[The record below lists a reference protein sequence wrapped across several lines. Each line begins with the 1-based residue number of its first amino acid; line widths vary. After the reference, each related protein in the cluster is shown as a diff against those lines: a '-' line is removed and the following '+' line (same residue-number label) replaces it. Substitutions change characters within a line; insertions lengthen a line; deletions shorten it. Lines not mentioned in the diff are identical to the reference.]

1 MRRLSVVALVVSL
14 VIALA
19 SISAQ
24 SNVGHIRGVVTDA
37 EPLNVLSRNSIP
49 NSATAVKI
57 RYKEPDGKTSA
68 LMTSAVRRTTMPSSE
83 MGFATGAS
91 SSG

>member
-24 SNVGHIRGVVTDA
+24 SNVGHIRGVVTD
-37 EPLNVLSRNSIP
+37 ESGGPLPGAQVTLSR
-49 NSATAVKI
+49 
-57 RYKEPDGKTSA
+57 DGGSSVT
-68 LMTSAVRRTTMPSSE
+68 RTGS
-83 MGFATGAS
+83 
-91 SSG
+91 